1 MDHSGVEVETKNVM
15 IIDSDP
21 VIVIS
26 EDEAEVGIELAID
39 MAPVAVEVM
48 SIVIDM
54 SILNTGS
61 SL

>member
-39 MAPVAVEVM
+39 MAPVAVEAM